1 MAGAGRRLKPPPF
14 DYVRVH
20 STRDAVRALGDAGGA
35 GKILAGG
42 QSLAPLLALRIA
54 RPSLLVDINRVP
66 GLSGISAAD
75 GVVRAGALTRHC
87 ELAKQR
93 EHPLLAEAAS
103 WIGHTAIRSRG
114 TVGGSIAHAD
124 PAAEIPVVAAA
135 VDAVVQVAGP
145 APGDSAGAGDS
156 AGPGA
161 GSGTGAATGPG
172 SGAGPGPGSSRDIAA
187 GELFAGPFETVLADD
202 EMITSVTFPVPRR
215 WGFAELARRRGDF
228 GLVTVVAA
236 EVGEGIQIAVGGAA
250 GTPCRAAG
258 AEALLAGVP
267 PGAPLTPAVMDRA
280 AAAAAAEVPAYGD
293 LHGSAEFR
301 RAMTAEFTRRALAQL
316 AAAPETAAMR

>member
-1 MAGAGRRLKPPPF
+1 MKPPPF

-20 STRDAVRALGDAGGA
+20 SAGDAVRALGDAGGE

-66 GLSGISAAD
+66 GLSGISAA
-75 GVVRAGALTRHC
+75 GGAVRAGALTRHR
-87 ELAKQR
+87 ELAQQR

-103 WIGHTAIRSRG
+103 WIGHPAIRSRG

-135 VDAVVQVAGP
+135 VDATAEVAGP
-145 APGDSAGAGDS
+145 
-156 AGPGA
+156 
-161 GSGTGAATGPG
+161 GSP
-172 SGAGPGPGSSRDIAA
+172 RDIAA

-215 WGFAELARRRGDF
+215 WGFAEMARRRGDF

-236 EVGEGIQIAVGGAA
+236 EVGERIQIAVGGAA

-258 AEALLAGVP
+258 AEAILAGVP
-267 PGAPLTPAVMDRA
+267 PGAPLTPAVIDRA
-280 AAAAAAEVPAYGD
+280 AAAAAAEVPAHGD
-293 LHGSAEFR
+293 LHGSAGFR
-301 RAMTAEFTRRALAQL
+301 RAMTAEFTRRALGQL
-316 AAAPETAAMR
+316 AAATEPAAAR